1 MESATTAT
9 EPKQEIQ
16 QIQIWKCKDA
26 ECKAWIREEFVTDPN
41 PACPMCKGAMIRSY
55 KHLPVVAKKGKKKF
69 IVGRIRS

>member
-26 ECKAWIREEFVTDPN
+26 ECKAWIREEFVTESN